1 MSTLASASVVPLYA
15 GFWRRAAAICI
26 DGLIVFLAT
35 VLASLVVSNWLAL
48 RLAGVVVA
56 CAYYAGFHSSGWQA
70 TPGKRLYGIKVTD
83 DEGRRISLSRAIAR
97 YFATWLS
104 GLILGIGFLMAAFS
118 HKRQALHDMICGTLV
133 VNRDAQPSEVA
144 AGGGVMPVTVGIWV
158 FLILILLLP
167 FVGGLLSAIWM
178 PAYQDYTRRSRM
190 VDATDP
196 AWRVTTLAS
205 NRPMLHSA
213 PLELRS

>member
-196 AWRVTTLAS
+196 PRRVTALAS

>member
-1 MSTLASASVVPLYA
+1 LSTLASASVVPLYA